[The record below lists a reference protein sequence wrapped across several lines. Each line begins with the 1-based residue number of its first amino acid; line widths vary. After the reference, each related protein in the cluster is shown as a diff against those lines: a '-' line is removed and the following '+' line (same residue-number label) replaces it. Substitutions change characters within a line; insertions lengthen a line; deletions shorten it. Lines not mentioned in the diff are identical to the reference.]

1 LKEITH
7 ICSPTK
13 VRTDWSIRFIDAMVP
28 GDQVSVNFSPWD
40 CIQVF
45 GPVMQMNHYWS
56 GCGTWWMIILMCS
69 WIQFLKILLRI
80 FALIF
85 IREIGVK
92 FSFFVGFLC
101 GLGLRVIVASL
112 NEFGRVPSDPILWN
126 SLRLTRYSYINH

>member
-1 LKEITH
+1 
-7 ICSPTK
+7 
-13 VRTDWSIRFIDAMVP
+13 
-28 GDQVSVNFSPWD
+28 
-40 CIQVF
+40 
-45 GPVMQMNHYWS
+45 
-56 GCGTWWMIILMCS
+56 MIILMCS

-112 NEFGRVPSDPILWN
+112 NELGRVPSTPILWN